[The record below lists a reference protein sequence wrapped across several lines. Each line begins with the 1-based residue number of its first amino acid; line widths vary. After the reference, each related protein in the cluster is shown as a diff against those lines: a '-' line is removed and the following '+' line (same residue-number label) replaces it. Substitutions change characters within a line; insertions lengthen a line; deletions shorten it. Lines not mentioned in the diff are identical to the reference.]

1 MYFTKT
7 NNETLLVCMVANLT
21 ERKDHITLLKC
32 WRNVIDNF
40 TDEVNKPILLLAG
53 KKYEMYE
60 TLNNLSSELNIRE
73 MCVFWGRWTIFQD
86 Y

>member
-1 MYFTKT
+1 MYGSNIIQPKI
-7 NNETLLVCMVANLT
+7 
-21 ERKDHITLLKC
+21 HITLLKC

-60 TLNNLSSELNIRE
+60 TLNNVSSELNIRKY
-73 MCVFWGRWTIFQD
+73 VRFLGQVDDIFQD